1 MKPESTISLTDLA
14 IMVPRYDGE
23 ILVSAHPMSLFLDD
37 TDKDVLV
44 SSPTAHGAELSA
56 ADCLRSELT
65 AWLYSES

>member
-44 SSPTAHGAELSA
+44 SSPTAHGAATLS
-56 ADCLRSELT
+56 S
-65 AWLYSES
+65 